1 MFADVSGSSALYK
14 QEGTVEAKRL
24 IDQTID
30 LMKAVTEEYD
40 GIVVKTIGDEVMARF
55 AKPASACEAAMEIQQ
70 RCLNVKTQDSKHFS
84 VRIGMD
90 YGHTL
95 LDGDDVFGD
104 TVNDAACVARI
115 ARSDQIVITQALVDA
130 LPTELKLLCQEFDR
144 IHIKGESEKSLI
156 YRVVWEKGQDGHNAT
171 TVMSL
176 NHITQRVRNACLQ
189 LVYKDQVIEI
199 APDNL
204 PFVIGR
210 DHRKVNLHINSNAAS
225 RDHCQ
230 IVLRRG
236 KYVLLDHSTNG
247 TYVKTPDQPEMYL
260 RREEL
265 PLMGE
270 GTISIG
276 RRAHQQADLTI
287 SYKL

>member
-1 MFADVSGSSALYK
+1 M
-14 QEGTVEAKRL
+14 
-24 IDQTID
+24 
-30 LMKAVTEEYD
+30 
-40 GIVVKTIGDEVMARF
+40 
-55 AKPASACEAAMEIQQ
+55 
-70 RCLNVKTQDSKHFS
+70 
-84 VRIGMD
+84 
-90 YGHTL
+90 
-95 LDGDDVFGD
+95 
-104 TVNDAACVARI
+104 
-115 ARSDQIVITQALVDA
+115 
-130 LPTELKLLCQEFDR
+130 KLLCQEFDR
-144 IHIKGESEKSLI
+144 INIKGESEKSLI
-156 YRVVWEKGQDGHNAT
+156 YRVVWEKGQEGHGAT

-176 NHITQRVRNACLQ
+176 NHITQKVENASITLM
-189 LVYKDQVIEI
+189 YKDQTIEI
-199 APDNL
+199 EPDNL

-210 DHRKVNLHINSNAAS
+210 NHRKVNLHINSTVAS

-265 PLMGE
+265 PLNGE

-276 RRAHQQADLTI
+276 RRAYQQEDLTI